1 MKSLLVTGG
10 AGFIG
15 SHFIRHILNKYPN
28 YKIINYDLLT
38 YAGNLKNLKDI
49 EANSNYRFV
58 KGHIADTQ
66 RLEKLFAGGIDYIVN
81 FAAETHVDRSIQ
93 DSECFVATNVLGVQA
108 LLEMARKYQAKKFLQ
123 ISTDEVYGSLKDTG
137 FFTES
142 SPISPNNPYS
152 ASKASA
158 DLLTLAY
165 YKTYQLPINITRCS
179 NNYGPNQYPEKLIPL
194 MINKALLDE
203 SLPIYGDGLNIRDWI
218 HVTDHCKGI
227 DLVLH
232 QGQHGEVYN
241 IGGNN
246 EKSNITIVKE
256 ILKIMGKDESLIR
269 YVNDRLGHDY
279 RYAIDASKI
288 KNNLGFKSEIKFE
301 KGLIDT
307 VQWYIQNSD
316 WFFVSN

>member
-49 EANSNYRFV
+49 ESNSNYRFDL
-58 KGHIADTQ
+58 GHIADTH
-66 RLEKLFAGGIDYIVN
+66 RIEKIFMSGIDYVIN
-81 FAAETHVDRSIQ
+81 FAAETHVDRSIEN
-93 DSECFVATNVLGVQA
+93 SENFVATNVLGVQS
-108 LLEMARKYQAKKFLQ
+108 LLEMARRYKIKKFVQ
-123 ISTDEVYGSLKDTG
+123 ISTDEVYGSLGDTG
-137 FFTES
+137 LFTEDS
-142 SPISPNNPYS
+142 KLSPNNPYS
-152 ASKASA
+152 ASKAAA

-194 MINKALLDE
+194 MIQKAIDNDQ
-203 SLPIYGDGLNIRDWI
+203 LPLYGNGQNIRDWI
-218 HVTDHCKGI
+218 HVLDHCKGI

-232 QGQHGEVYN
+232 QGKDGEVYN
-241 IGGNN
+241 IGDNN
-246 EKSNITIVKE
+246 EKSNITIVSE
-256 ILKIMGKDESLIR
+256 ILKIMGKDASLIH
-269 YVNDRLGHDY
+269 YVKDRLGHDY

-288 KNNLGFKSEIKFE
+288 KKTLGFKPEITFE
-301 KGLIDT
+301 KGLIET
-307 VQWYIQNSD
+307 VEWYLKNAD
-316 WFFVSN
+316 WFFKR